1 MPAQF
6 FEPVGCEECKNTG
19 FSGRLCV
26 YELVKMNDQ
35 IKKVIHSDI
44 EISELREK
52 TRGMYRSIRVNGARK
67 VINGETSL
75 EEVLKVVY

>member
-1 MPAQF
+1 MPSKF
-6 FEPVGCEECKNTG
+6 YEPVGCEECKNTG

-44 EISELREK
+44 QISDLREK
-52 TRGMYRSIRVNGARK
+52 TRGMYHSIRVNGARK
-67 VINGETSL
+67 VANGETSL